1 MFAFLK
7 KAMILFSILAAL
19 SLILIFYNFAV
30 GETFPIKAKGVA
42 IAFARAS
49 LGSLYADGNVEYRTK
64 TLYEAIVVL
73 IMIAFFCFW
82 LYWRAEVSS

>member
-1 MFAFLK
+1 
-7 KAMILFSILAAL
+7 MILFSILAAL

-49 LGSLYADGNVEYRTK
+49 LGSLYADGNV
-64 TLYEAIVVL
+64 
-73 IMIAFFCFW
+73 
-82 LYWRAEVSS
+82 